1 MAQHSKLNS
10 DGWVVNEMKKLMKSA
25 CRIIQQELQRY
36 FVIESIVTSVNHS
49 LEIDVQRTLEN
60 YSDDGI
66 LTIDDKEKSPLFD
79 AIYSYVL
86 KVLQE
91 RYSNVENP
99 LLRVELDSVVYKLN
113 VMRTW
118 VMLKVKEFNSFW
130 SQLYEVLDNAI
141 ITAIKSENDAT

>member
-1 MAQHSKLNS
+1 M
-10 DGWVVNEMKKLMKSA
+10 
-25 CRIIQQELQRY
+25 
-36 FVIESIVTSVNHS
+36 
-49 LEIDVQRTLEN
+49 QRTLEN

-91 RYSNVENP
+91 RYSNIENP
-99 LLRVELDSVVYKLN
+99 LLRIELDSVVYKLN

-130 SQLYEVLDNAI
+130 S
-141 ITAIKSENDAT
+141 